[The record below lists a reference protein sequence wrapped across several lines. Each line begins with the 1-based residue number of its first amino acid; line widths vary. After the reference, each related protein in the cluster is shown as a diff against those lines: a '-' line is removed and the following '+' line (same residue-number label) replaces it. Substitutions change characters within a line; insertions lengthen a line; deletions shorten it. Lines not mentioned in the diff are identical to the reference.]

1 MNKQT
6 VAASLS
12 AIGIIFILAMAFNIL
27 PTNIGSFLA
36 TVFFVLSGM
45 AWAFWPKNKLEGE
58 K

>member
-1 MNKQT
+1 MNRQT

-12 AIGIIFILAMAFNIL
+12 ALGIIFIMAMAFSIL

-36 TVFFVLSGM
+36 TVFFALSGM
-45 AWAFWPKNKLEGE
+45 AWAFWPKNKPEDE

>member
-6 VAASLS
+6 VAASFS
-12 AIGIIFILAMAFNIL
+12 AIGIIFILATAFSIL
-27 PTNIGSFLA
+27 SSNIGTFLA
-36 TVFFVLSGM
+36 TVFFALSGI